1 MDWIFSLEAWITL
14 VTLTALEIVLGI
26 DNIIFI
32 LVVVS
37 RLPKDQRS
45 RGRIFG
51 LALAM
56 ITRIVLVISIN
67 FIIRLTAPIFSIWNN
82 DISGRDIILIIGGLF
97 LLIKS
102 AHEIYSSFEESKAAQ
117 KPEVASN
124 FVGTLIQIA
133 LLDIILSLDSV
144 ITAVAIARNNQ
155 IMIVAIVIA
164 VLVMMVSAKVIGEFV
179 EENPTI
185 KMLALC
191 FTLLIGVTLFAEGL
205 EFDIPKGYIY
215 SAVTFAVIVEI
226 LNIKV
231 RSARDQ

>member
-14 VTLTALEIVLGI
+14 VMLTGLEIVLGI

-32 LVVVS
+32 LVVS

-51 LALAM
+51 LAL
-56 ITRIVLVISIN
+56 VVSIN
-67 FIIRLTAPIFSIWNN
+67 FFIRLTAPIFSIFGNV
-82 DISGRDIILIIGGLF
+82 ISGRDIILIVGGLF

-102 AHEIYSSFEESKAAQ
+102 ANEIYSSFEESKAAQ

-215 SAVTFAVIVEI
+215 SAVTFAEIVEI

-231 RSARDQ
+231 RSAHDQ